1 MSSSKNVNRG
11 NSIALIDKAKFLFFI
26 SEASKQSY
34 LGVSANDPICEFVIT
49 QGLQKLERRC
59 NYKLKRGDIVI
70 TPVAPMPIETEDS
83 NRLIT
88 IWAEDLLAEAEDAG
102 NELNSV
108 RTDFAFF
115 LGYYIIATQLTGLD
129 SILSSKERDE
139 LINASTVFMQG
150 VLKKMTEKIKD
161 KLL

>member
-1 MSSSKNVNRG
+1 
-11 NSIALIDKAKFLFFI
+11 
-26 SEASKQSY
+26 
-34 LGVSANDPICEFVIT
+34 
-49 QGLQKLERRC
+49 
-59 NYKLKRGDIVI
+59 
-70 TPVAPMPIETEDS
+70 MPIETEDS

>member
-1 MSSSKNVNRG
+1 M
-11 NSIALIDKAKFLFFI
+11 
-26 SEASKQSY
+26 
-34 LGVSANDPICEFVIT
+34 IT

-59 NYKLKRGDIVI
+59 NYKLKRGDVVI
-70 TPVAPMPIETEDS
+70 TPIAPMPIETDDA
-83 NRLIT
+83 NRLIN

-129 SILSSKERDE
+129 SILSVKERDE